1 MPGCRKAS
9 KEKHAN
15 RLSRLL
21 TLPLSIKNQSGDAS
35 LRALASA
42 ACATRLTTLNL
53 SGCKLV
59 TDAGVQAVVRACGG
73 VTALDLTRNGNIS
86 EASLAE
92 VADGMPDMRELRLYA
107 CAGLEVCEHNSVHFG
122 T

>member
-1 MPGCRKAS
+1 M
-9 KEKHAN
+9 
-15 RLSRLL
+15 
-21 TLPLSIKNQSGDAS
+21 
-35 LRALASA
+35 
-42 ACATRLTTLNL
+42 
-53 SGCKLV
+53 